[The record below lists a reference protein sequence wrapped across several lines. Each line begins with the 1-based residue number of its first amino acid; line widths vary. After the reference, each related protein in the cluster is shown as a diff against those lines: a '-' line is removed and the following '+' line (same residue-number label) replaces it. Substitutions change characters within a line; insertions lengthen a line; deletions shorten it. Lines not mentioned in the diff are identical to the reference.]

1 VRFGVGVVGVGDVAQ
16 RDYLPELHRLDGR
29 VTLAVACGRT
39 PERARAV
46 AERWGCRW
54 TTSYAEVAEAP
65 DVQIV
70 LNLTPGP
77 VHAAVTLAALRAGK
91 SVYTEKP
98 LAQTRS
104 DVAAIAREAE
114 RQPGAVVVA
123 APCVLLFPQVRRL
136 QALFDD
142 GVLGA
147 VHSARGLAFGG
158 VPPWP
163 GFVSDPQ
170 PYFVEG
176 SGPLL
181 DMAVY
186 PLHALTGLVGP
197 VRRVAAFSSRTR
209 ESFVVEEGP
218 YAGRRV
224 RVDVDD
230 DWHLLLE
237 LANGTLAQV
246 QANFSGAGA
255 LAPEFELHGERGVAG
270 ISLLDGSAP
279 IQLVVDGEARSLPV
293 EHVRES
299 GPDHLLGVEHLV
311 DCLER
316 GTPPVLSVE
325 HAAHVLDIL
334 FAAARSGREGHAVD
348 IGSTFTR
355 QPAPAAQEVGT

>member
-1 VRFGVGVVGVGDVAQ
+1 VTFGVGVVGVGDVAQ
-16 RDYLPELHRLDGR
+16 RDYLPELHRLGDR
-29 VTLAVACGRT
+29 VTLVVACGRT
-39 PERARAV
+39 PDRARAV

-54 TTSYAEVAEAP
+54 TTSYAEVVEAP

-70 LNLTPGP
+70 LNLTPAH
-77 VHAAVTLAALRAGK
+77 VHAAVTLAALGAGK

-98 LAQTRS
+98 LAQAPS
-104 DVAAIAREAE
+104 DVAAIAEEAD
-114 RQPGAVVVA
+114 RRPAAVVVA

-136 QALFDD
+136 QALLAD
-142 GVLGA
+142 GVLGP

-163 GFVSDPQ
+163 GFASDPQ
-170 PYFVEG
+170 PYYAKG

-186 PLHALTGLVGP
+186 PLHALTGLIGP

-209 ESFVVEEGP
+209 ESFAIEEGP

-246 QANFSGAGA
+246 QANFSAAGA
-255 LAPEFELHGERGVAG
+255 LAPEFELQGERGVAG

-279 IQLVVDGEARSLPV
+279 IQLVVEGEEQNLPV
-293 EHVRES
+293 EHARES

-316 GTPPVLSVE
+316 GTPSLLSIE
-325 HAAHVLDIL
+325 HAAHVLDVL
-334 FAAARSGREGHAVD
+334 FAAERSRRQGHAIDV
-348 IGSTFTR
+348 GSTFTP
-355 QPAPAAQEVGT
+355 QAALAAQEVGP

>member
-1 VRFGVGVVGVGDVAQ
+1 MTFGVGIVGVGDVAQ
-16 RDYLPELHRLDGR
+16 RDYLPELHRLGDR
-29 VTLAVACGRT
+29 AALVVACGRR

-46 AERWGCRW
+46 AGQFGCRW
-54 TTSYAEVAEAP
+54 TTSYGDVVEAP

-70 LNLTPGP
+70 LNLTPGN

-98 LAQTRS
+98 LAQS
-104 DVAAIAREAE
+104 ADDVATIAQEAE
-114 RQPGAVVVA
+114 RRGAVVVA
-123 APCVLLFPQVRRL
+123 APCILLFPQVRRL
-136 QALFDD
+136 QALLED

-163 GFVSDPQ
+163 GFLSDPQ
-170 PYFVEG
+170 PYVVAE

-186 PLHALTGLVGP
+186 PLHALTGLLGP
-197 VRRVAAFSSRTR
+197 VKRVVAFSSRTR
-209 ESFVVEEGP
+209 DSFVVDEGP

-237 LANGTLAQV
+237 FARGTLAQV
-246 QANFSGAGA
+246 QANFSASAA
-255 LAPEFELHGERGVAG
+255 LAPELELQGERGVAG
-270 ISLLDGSAP
+270 ISLLDVSAP
-279 IQLVVDGEARSLPV
+279 IQLVVDGEERTIRV
-293 EHVRES
+293 DHVRES

-311 DCLER
+311 DCLEHGR
-316 GTPPVLSVE
+316 EPVLSIE
-325 HAAHVLDIL
+325 RAAHVLEIL
-334 FAAARSGREGHAVD
+334 FAAQRSAREGRAVD
-348 IGSTFTR
+348 VGSNFA
-355 QPAPAAQEVGT
+355 QLKVPAAQEASA